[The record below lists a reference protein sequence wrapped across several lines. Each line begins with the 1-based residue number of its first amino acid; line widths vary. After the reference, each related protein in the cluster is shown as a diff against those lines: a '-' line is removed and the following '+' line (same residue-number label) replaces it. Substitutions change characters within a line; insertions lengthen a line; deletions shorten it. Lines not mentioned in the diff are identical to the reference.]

1 MLFLQDE
8 KRQNQPR
15 TNEQRVQLPFWG
27 IFLLVYKLQFQTN
40 LSHFCS
46 KEIKAVKSNTWKLLV
61 RRLPS
66 TKLEKIWI
74 LPRAKGALL
83 TGINKL
89 KKTQA
94 TESFL
99 RDIHKQRPTK
109 SGRTQIFFM
118 KNGKK
123 LNRLKNLK
131 TSFSEDIYW

>member
-1 MLFLQDE
+1 MLFLKDE

-66 TKLEKIWI
+66 TKLEKIGI
-74 LPRAKGALL
+74 LPRAKGSLL

-89 KKTQA
+89 KITQA
-94 TESFL
+94 TQSFL
-99 RDIHKQRPTK
+99 RERPTK
-109 SGRTQIFFM
+109 SHKDPQNQPGLKYFLWKM
-118 KNGKK
+118 AKNWKDSK
-123 LNRLKNLK
+123 
-131 TSFSEDIYW
+131 F